1 MDGAFDARPRHTR
14 PFEDRPPVAPL
25 IRKAFKGVLV
35 VNSDFDFAR
44 GQAAAAANRFAKDIA
59 LAVEG

>member
-1 MDGAFDARPRHTR
+1 MRPTLLACR
-14 PFEDRPPVAPL
+14 L

-35 VNSDFDFAR
+35 LNSEFDFAR

>member
-1 MDGAFDARPRHTR
+1 
-14 PFEDRPPVAPL
+14 VAPL

-35 VNSDFDFAR
+35 LNSVFDFAR
-44 GQAAAAANRFAKDIA
+44 GQAAATANRFAKDIA

>member
-1 MDGAFDARPRHTR
+1 MAHLTR
-14 PFEDRPPVAPL
+14 GRATRDHSQVGSAAGGPL

-35 VNSDFDFAR
+35 LNSDFDFAR